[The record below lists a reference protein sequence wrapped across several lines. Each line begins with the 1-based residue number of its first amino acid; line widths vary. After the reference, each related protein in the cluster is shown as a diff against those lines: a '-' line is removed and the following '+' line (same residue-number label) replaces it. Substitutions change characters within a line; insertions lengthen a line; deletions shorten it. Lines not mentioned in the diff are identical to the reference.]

1 LKNIESPAFHT
12 LCRRSLQS
20 AHMKNKNQSYNQ
32 EVRQCLSQMRL
43 AEFKTV
49 QIYYLASE
57 RHQEKFEDTKDVI
70 RSCNSK
76 KDRQYNVGKK

>member
-1 LKNIESPAFHT
+1 
-12 LCRRSLQS
+12 
-20 AHMKNKNQSYNQ
+20 
-32 EVRQCLSQMRL
+32 MRL

-57 RHQEKFEDTKDVI
+57 RYQEKFEDTKDVI